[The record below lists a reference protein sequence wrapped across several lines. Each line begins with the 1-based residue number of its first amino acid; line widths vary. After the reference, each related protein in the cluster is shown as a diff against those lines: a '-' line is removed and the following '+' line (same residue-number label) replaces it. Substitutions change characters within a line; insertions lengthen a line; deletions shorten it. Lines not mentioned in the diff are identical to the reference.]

1 MFIEGYKN
9 RARPTCLND
18 INWTWGTSGYWR
30 FGELYWVNADHS
42 VKFKFRTMGSRCVG
56 ERVIEEWI
64 AGTFRGMDISGFVI
78 SVNRAEGENV
88 IVRWIAS

>member
-1 MFIEGYKN
+1 M
-9 RARPTCLND
+9 
-18 INWTWGTSGYWR
+18 
-30 FGELYWVNADHS
+30 NADHS
-42 VKFKFRTMGSRCVG
+42 MFEFRTMSSRCVG

-78 SVNRAEGENV
+78 SVDRAEGENV